1 MARIYRSW
9 RRDYSTKRFNSTI
22 PSRSNNYSLRK
33 FLTRLQLIRLWN
45 GRSKGRF
52 NY

>member
-1 MARIYRSW
+1 MARTYRSW
-9 RRDYSTKRFNSTI
+9 HRDYRTKRFNSTT
-22 PSRSNNYSLRK
+22 PSRSKNYSLRK
-33 FLTRLQLIRLWN
+33 FLTRKELIKLWN